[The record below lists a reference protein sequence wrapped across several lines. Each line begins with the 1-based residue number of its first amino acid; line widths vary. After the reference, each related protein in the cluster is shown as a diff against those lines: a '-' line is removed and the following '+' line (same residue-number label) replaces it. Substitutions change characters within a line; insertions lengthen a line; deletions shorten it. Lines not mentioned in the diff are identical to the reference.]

1 LKKILSVSRIYLVGF
16 MGAGKTTVGKKLARK
31 LGYTFYDIDKA
42 FEHKYKTTV
51 DLFFHKYGETVFRQ
65 LEHELLVSTFAFKNT
80 VISTGGG
87 TPCFHNG
94 MNLINQNGV
103 SLYIKL
109 SPEALYRRL
118 TEAKKRRPLVAKKS
132 EDELRQFIKNK
143 LEEREPY
150 YQQAQHQISGISVNI
165 NSLIET
171 LHL

>member
-1 LKKILSVSRIYLVGF
+1 
-16 MGAGKTTVGKKLARK
+16 MGAGKSTVGKKLARK
-31 LGYTFYDIDKA
+31 LGYTFYDLDKA

-65 LEHELLVSTFAFKNT
+65 LEHELLALTFTFENT

-118 TEAKKRRPLVAKKS
+118 TDAKKRRPLVANKS
-132 EDELRQFIKNK
+132 ADELKEFINK
-143 LEEREPY
+143 KLHEREVY
-150 YQQAQHQISGISVNI
+150 YNKADSLVSGISISVQAVVEMLKT
-165 NSLIET
+165 ST
-171 LHL
+171 

>member
-1 LKKILSVSRIYLVGF
+1 
-16 MGAGKTTVGKKLARK
+16 MGAGKTTIGKKLARE
-31 LGYTFYDIDKA
+31 LGYTFYDLDKA

-51 DLFFHKYGETVFRQ
+51 DLFFHKYGETIFRQ
-65 LEHELLVSTFAFKNT
+65 LEHELLVSTFTFKNT

-132 EDELRQFIKNK
+132 EDELKQFIKEK
-143 LEEREPY
+143 LEEREEY
-150 YQQAQHQISGISVNI
+150 YLRAKYQISGISVNT
-165 NSLIET
+165 NNLIKMLNEVV
-171 LHL
+171 